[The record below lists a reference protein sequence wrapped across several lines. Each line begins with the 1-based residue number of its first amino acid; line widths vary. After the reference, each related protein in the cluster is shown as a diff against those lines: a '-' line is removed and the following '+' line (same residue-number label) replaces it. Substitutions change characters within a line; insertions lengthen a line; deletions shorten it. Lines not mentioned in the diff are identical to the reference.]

1 MLPSPAGGKS
11 FLTLVLPV
19 SQAAIES
26 PIAATN
32 TAIPNNLNV
41 FFILNTSFVTPPSF
55 KRVITKLITRL

>member
-19 SQAAIES
+19 SQAVMEN

-32 TAIPNNLNV
+32 TAIPRNLNV
-41 FFILNTSFVTPPSF
+41 FFMEHAPFL
-55 KRVITKLITRL
+55 